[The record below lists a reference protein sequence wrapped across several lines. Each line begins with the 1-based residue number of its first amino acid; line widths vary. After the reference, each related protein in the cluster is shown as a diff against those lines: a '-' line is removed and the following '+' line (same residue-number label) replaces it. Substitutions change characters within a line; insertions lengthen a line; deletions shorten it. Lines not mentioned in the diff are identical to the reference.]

1 MISDSN
7 MTHTYKEGGC
17 GERERETD
25 RDTQKEA
32 EGETKNNLDKRRKER
47 KCALA
52 PVRERFMKNL
62 ERGMI
67 GWG

>member
-7 MTHTYKEGGC
+7 MTHTYKGGR
-17 GERERETD
+17 GRGRDRDRETQREAEREN
-25 RDTQKEA
+25 
-32 EGETKNNLDKRRKER
+32 KNNWDKRRKGR
-47 KCALA
+47 KCVLA
-52 PVRERFMKNL
+52 PVRERFMENL